1 MVITRCSVTQM
12 ISSRLQQ
19 PARNHQHSLEHLSV
33 DSPMLPSQRSP
44 DQGAHRLQVASCSST
59 WPRESKRPDGSRF
72 KNLCA
77 RACVVSTVLMKQPM
91 PLRST
96 TPSSTSKRF
105 VGVEKEPSS
114 TRRRRWY
121 WHWDPRF
128 VSERNE
134 AEEQSS
140 SIVRTE
146 LSDAATLIDIPTML
160 VRGRMSDIVSDE
172 SVSEL
177 KKLVP
182 QWRSLT

>member
-1 MVITRCSVTQM
+1 MQPSHTLATEPCRSTFEATAIATGRPMVITRCSVTQM

-33 DSPMLPSQRSP
+33 DSRQCLPSQRSP

-114 TRRRRWY
+114 TRRRAL
-121 WHWDPRF
+121 
-128 VSERNE
+128 VL
-134 AEEQSS
+134 A
-140 SIVRTE
+140 
-146 LSDAATLIDIPTML
+146 LGPTI
-160 VRGRMSDIVSDE
+160 RQRA
-172 SVSEL
+172 
-177 KKLVP
+177 K
-182 QWRSLT
+182 